1 MGPLSGVKVLELAGI
16 GPAPFGCM
24 VLAEMGAEVI
34 RVDRMDGRT
43 YAQWHRVLDRG
54 RRSIALD
61 IKHPHGR
68 EIVLRLAENADVMVE
83 GFRPGVAERLGVGP
97 QDCRNRHPGLIYAR
111 MTGWGQGGPL
121 AATAGHDINYLAL
134 SGALHAIGHQP
145 LNLLGDFGAG
155 GMLLANGVLAA
166 LVERHRSGVGQV
178 VDVSIVD
185 GVVSLMAMHVGMLQ
199 SEQWRMFT
207 GQAPFYGLY
216 ECADRERVAV
226 GALEEPFFQAL
237 VSELGVC
244 VAGDRWDPATWP
256 VLKEQMAQRFATRN
270 RDEWAQIFDGT
281 DACVTPVLSVSEAA
295 SHPHLVFRG
304 NYDAEL
310 VPAAAPRFARSV
322 ADPPSRAPEPGADT
336 TQILAQCGLSRS
348 EIEALLSAGIARS
361 S

>member
-61 IKHPHGR
+61 LKHPNGR
-68 EIVLRLAENADVMVE
+68 EIVLRLAEDSDVMVE

-97 QDCRNRHPGLIYAR
+97 QECRGRNPGLVYAR
-111 MTGWGQGGPL
+111 MTGWGQAGPL
-121 AATAGHDINYLAL
+121 AATSGHDINYLAL
-134 SGALHAIGHQP
+134 SGALHAIGQQP

-155 GMLLANGVLAA
+155 GMLLVNGVLAA
-166 LVERHRSGVGQV
+166 LLERHRSGTGQV

-185 GVVSLMAMHVGMLQ
+185 GAVSLLAMHVGMLD

-216 ECADRERVAV
+216 ECADGERVAV

-237 VSELGVC
+237 IERLGLSTE
-244 VAGDRWDPATWP
+244 GDRWDPATWP
-256 VLKEQMAQRFATRN
+256 ALKEQMAQRFATRT

-295 SHPHLVFRG
+295 DHPHLAFRG
-304 NYDAEL
+304 NYGEGL
-310 VPAAAPRFARSV
+310 VPAAAPRFARTV

-336 TQILAQCGLSRS
+336 VQILIQCGMSRS
-348 EIEALLSAGIARS
+348 EIEALLSAGVARS

>member
-1 MGPLSGVKVLELAGI
+1 MALA
-16 GPAPFGCM
+16 
-24 VLAEMGAEVI
+24 
-34 RVDRMDGRT
+34 
-43 YAQWHRVLDRG
+43 
-54 RRSIALD
+54 
-61 IKHPHGR
+61 
-68 EIVLRLAENADVMVE
+68 
-83 GFRPGVAERLGVGP
+83 
-97 QDCRNRHPGLIYAR
+97 
-111 MTGWGQGGPL
+111 
-121 AATAGHDINYLAL
+121 AGHDINYLAL

-166 LVERHRSGVGQV
+166 LFERHRRGAGQV

-185 GVVSLMAMHVGMLQ
+185 GVISMLAMHVGMLQ